1 MSMSECRII
10 TADYRNPDHAA
21 AIIYLL
27 DRYARDPM
35 GGGRPLPPQV
45 LDNLIPELAQRP
57 YAFSLLAYISDETG
71 DKAVG
76 LLNGFEGFST
86 FACKPLLNIHDVTVL
101 PEHRGHGIAQQ
112 LLAATEAL
120 ARDRGCCKLTLEV
133 LSENTSARA
142 AYRRFGFE
150 AYSLDSDTGEAGF
163 WQKLLK

>member
-1 MSMSECRII
+1 MTIDLKVIS
-10 TADYRNPDHAA
+10 ADYRNPDHAK
-21 AIIYLL
+21 AIVYLL

-35 GGGRPLPPQV
+35 GGGQPLPRQV
-45 LDNLIPELAQRP
+45 LDNLVPELAQRP
-57 YAFSLLAYISDETG
+57 YAFSLLAYIRDQAG

-101 PEHRGHGIAQQ
+101 PEYRGRGIAQH

-133 LSENTSARA
+133 LSENSIARA
-142 AYRRFGFE
+142 AYRRFGFR
-150 AYSLDSDTGEAGF
+150 AYSLSSDTGEAGF
-163 WQKLLK
+163 WQKPLD